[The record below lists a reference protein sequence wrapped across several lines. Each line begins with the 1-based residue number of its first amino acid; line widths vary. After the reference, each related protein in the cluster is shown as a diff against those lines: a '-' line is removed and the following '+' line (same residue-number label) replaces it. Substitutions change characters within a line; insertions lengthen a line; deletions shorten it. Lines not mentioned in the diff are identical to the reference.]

1 MVGTLT
7 QSDREAAEVIN
18 QHFIKTFT
26 KEDTTSIPHV
36 TPKNLTTET
45 STTFE
50 ITEELVKKCLLQLK
64 TDKSPGTD
72 GIGPIIL
79 KEMSEQ
85 LCVPL
90 NIIFQSS
97 IDTSTLPRQWRDAII
112 CRSTKSEQRN
122 AANYRP
128 VRVLDMNRLQ
138 DSGESDCTAARRT
151 YHDEPPGLC
160 TTTRG
165 SPTHTN
171 RSQGSPTHSN
181 RSLRL
186 SNTL

>member
-18 QHFIKTFT
+18 QHFFKTFT
-26 KEDTTSIPHV
+26 KEDTTNIPHV

-45 STTFE
+45 PTTVE

-72 GIGPIIL
+72 AISPRIL

-112 CRSTKSEQRN
+112 CRSTKNLNKETQQLLEHIKMNHLNYEQQH
-122 AANYRP
+122 ACDYA
-128 VRVLDMNRLQ
+128 
-138 DSGESDCTAARRT
+138 TAR
-151 YHDEPPGLC
+151 YFF
-160 TTTRG
+160 
-165 SPTHTN
+165 
-171 RSQGSPTHSN
+171 QWQK
-181 RSLRL
+181 
-186 SNTL
+186 